1 MTDIQRSANEARDR
15 AARLLKKKAS
25 FTSEHPIL
33 RTSGMAS
40 EQQASHPQS
49 HEDARNSLH
58 HKENTYK
65 MEPDTRFPSA
75 AIKTIVQDVL
85 ESYLQNESYDSEV
98 CREMTKTVSEVIRS
112 RVKDLNLRRY
122 KLVSLVYIGQ
132 LANQGIKLGSRCLWD
147 PSNDNF
153 SSYSYQNGSLFAV
166 ATVYGIYLE

>member
-1 MTDIQRSANEARDR
+1 MTDIQRSATEARDR

-40 EQQASHPQS
+40 EQPIHPQS
-49 HEDARNSLH
+49 HEDTRSQLH

-65 MEPDTRFPSA
+65 MDPDVRFPSA
-75 AIKTIVQDVL
+75 AIKSIVQDVL

-132 LANQGIKLGSRCLWD
+132 LTNQGVKLGSRCLWD

-153 SSYSYQNGSLFAV
+153 SSHSYQNASLFAV